1 MSLDSHNTQ
10 NEINARVMQN
20 TRQRH
25 AFQISNNNGIKSS
38 NLVITHEK
46 LTTHKLG
53 NPHTYTHTKTVNVM
67 DIAKSQFLHSHNS
80 H

>member
-1 MSLDSHNTQ
+1 
-10 NEINARVMQN
+10 MQN

-53 NPHTYTHTKTVNVM
+53 DPHTYTHTKTVNVI